1 MQMLAS
7 VIWNLHEIFWRKSAD
22 EGRCRIMCV
31 GIVGTII
38 KMNQYSAT
46 IDMHGVRRDVS
57 VDLLE
62 NPSPGEQ
69 VMVHAGVAIAKVQE
83 TEEVPDQ
90 GKNE

>member
-1 MQMLAS
+1 
-7 VIWNLHEIFWRKSAD
+7 
-22 EGRCRIMCV
+22 MCV

-62 NPSPGEQ
+62 EPLPGDQ
-69 VMVHAGVAIAKVQE
+69 VMVHAGVAIAKVQKKDE
-83 TEEVPDQ
+83 
-90 GKNE
+90 GIINN

>member
-1 MQMLAS
+1 
-7 VIWNLHEIFWRKSAD
+7 
-22 EGRCRIMCV
+22 MCV

-62 NPSPGEQ
+62 EPLPGDQ

-83 TEEVPDQ
+83 KDE
-90 GKNE
+90 GIINN

>member
-1 MQMLAS
+1 MQRLANT
-7 VIWNLHEIFWRKSAD
+7 IWNLQERFWKKNAD
-22 EGRCRIMCV
+22 EGRCRAMCV

-83 TEEVPDQ
+83 AEEMPDHGKTE
-90 GKNE
+90 

>member
-1 MQMLAS
+1 
-7 VIWNLHEIFWRKSAD
+7 
-22 EGRCRIMCV
+22 MCV

-83 TEEVPDQ
+83 TEEVVNC
-90 GKNE
+90 GKTE